1 MSIHSFEL
9 GSTIYS
15 TLTGNVSLMS
25 DVTGVFDDVP
35 ENTEYPYIVIGE
47 ETSIDNATK
56 DTDGREYTIV
66 LHIWSRFRGLKETKQ
81 IIAKVYDL
89 LHNVNLSVTGASLVN
104 IREEFTSTLMDS
116 DGITRHGIMR
126 FRVVIFDT

>member
-1 MSIHSFEL
+1 M
-9 GSTIYS
+9 
-15 TLTGNVSLMS
+15 
-25 DVTGVFDDVP
+25 
-35 ENTEYPYIVIGE
+35 
-47 ETSIDNATK
+47 
-56 DTDGREYTIV
+56 
-66 LHIWSRFRGLKETKQ
+66 
-81 IIAKVYDL
+81 AKVYDL